1 ELGGRRG
8 GAVGRG
14 ALGVGGG
21 SAVVEAVTL
30 AARSLTEAWRSAKAE
45 DSGAG
50 CGGTAAA
57 AWGVGR
63 FRRCSS
69 ITSRRA
75 PSPPTMWRAAQ
86 VRGRRIE
93 SEVERDLSRQ
103 SERGGTISG

>member
-1 ELGGRRG
+1 
-8 GAVGRG
+8 
-14 ALGVGGG
+14 
-21 SAVVEAVTL
+21 VVEAVTL

-50 CGGTAAA
+50 GGGAAAA

-69 ITSRRA
+69 IASRRA

-93 SEVERDLSRQ
+93 SEVERDLSPQ
-103 SERGGTISG
+103 SERGGRVSAGRKEPSERVCLVES